1 MYQTFSHH
9 AERLLTMRNYDHDV
23 DRHHHHHHYQYFF
36 FQSYSCLIN
45 QYCFAANEINPTDFC
60 SQCLPDI
67 NKNSWTKRKGKL
79 VNESSIIPSLA
90 HSFYPSFINLS
101 FFFINI
107 SFPVHCPRL
116 FLLSFLH
123 LYTRL
128 VQHFLAQSFIN
139 IFFNNVYLTLG
150 KMR

>member
-9 AERLLTMRNYDHDV
+9 AKRLLTMRNYDHDV

-36 FQSYSCLIN
+36 FQSNSCLIN
-45 QYCFAANEINPTDFC
+45 QYCFAANEINPADFC

-101 FFFINI
+101 FFFLSIFLFLPTVLVYSSFLFSIYTLVWSNI
-107 SFPVHCPRL
+107 SSLNH
-116 FLLSFLH
+116 S
-123 LYTRL
+123 
-128 VQHFLAQSFIN
+128 
-139 IFFNNVYLTLG
+139 
-150 KMR
+150 

>member
-1 MYQTFSHH
+1 MYQTFSRH

-23 DRHHHHHHYQYFF
+23 DRHHHHHHYQYVF
-36 FQSYSCLIN
+36 FQSNSCLIN

-79 VNESSIIPSLA
+79 FNESSIIPSLA

-101 FFFINI
+101 FFFYQYFF
-107 SFPVHCPRL
+107 SCP
-116 FLLSFLH
+116 LS
-123 LYTRL
+123 
-128 VQHFLAQSFIN
+128 SFIPP
-139 IFFNNVYLTLG
+139 FFSPFIHSSGPTFPRSTIHKYLF
-150 KMR
+150 

>member
-36 FQSYSCLIN
+36 FQSNSCLIN

-79 VNESSIIPSLA
+79 VNEYSIIPSLA

-101 FFFINI
+101 FFFLSIFLFLPTVLVYSSFLFSIYTLVWSNI
-107 SFPVHCPRL
+107 SSLNH
-116 FLLSFLH
+116 S
-123 LYTRL
+123 
-128 VQHFLAQSFIN
+128 
-139 IFFNNVYLTLG
+139 
-150 KMR
+150 

>member
-36 FQSYSCLIN
+36 FQSNSCLIN

-67 NKNSWTKRKGKL
+67 DKNSWTKRKGKL

-101 FFFINI
+101 FFFLSIFLFLPTVLVYSSFLFSIYTLVWSNI
-107 SFPVHCPRL
+107 SSLNH
-116 FLLSFLH
+116 S
-123 LYTRL
+123 
-128 VQHFLAQSFIN
+128 
-139 IFFNNVYLTLG
+139 
-150 KMR
+150 